1 MKEGSIRS
9 LSKCID
15 LLSNSCK
22 YGIRAVVYLASRH
35 TKNNIGIREISKDLD
50 LPSPFLAKIMQQLA
64 KHKILNSVKGPNG
77 GFSLKKKPE
86 SITML
91 DIVKIIDGDN
101 LFKNCLIHDGACYD
115 VKKSRKACPV
125 HDDYSIIRS
134 NIVKLFRSKTI
145 ADLARAADTS
155 DNIVI

>member
-1 MKEGSIRS
+1 M
-9 LSKCID
+9 
-15 LLSNSCK
+15 LSNSCK

-35 TKNNIGIREISKDLD
+35 TRNNIGIREISGDLG
-50 LPSPFLAKIMQQLA
+50 LPSPFLAKILQQLA

-101 LFKNCLIHDGACYD
+101 LFKNCLIHDGACTD
-115 VKKSRKACPV
+115 VRKSRKACPV
-125 HDDYSIIRS
+125 HDDYSAIRS
-134 NIVKLFRSKTI
+134 KIDGLFRNKTI
-145 ADLARAADTS
+145 ADLARVADTS
-155 DNIVI
+155 DDIFI